1 MFAICPETSASN
13 LQTNVILIAW
23 CMGNVWKQSFL
34 SRDCLAWH
42 PTSTFFFRALENIR
56 FVSNF
61 KSWHCVLDCFEQACT
76 SGMALLLEC
85 WYLLNICVSRS
96 PCVCVCVFIQ
106 TVSVCMGPDEV
117 VIPRQKTCLLHYQW
131 DTFYFLNLTLRLSS
145 VIYEIT
151 LCVCL
156 CVCLSICIHCVYSL
170 HWK

>member
-96 PCVCVCVFIQ
+96 PCVCVYTDC
-106 TVSVCMGPDEV
+106 
-117 VIPRQKTCLLHYQW
+117 K
-131 DTFYFLNLTLRLSS
+131 
-145 VIYEIT
+145 
-151 LCVCL
+151 
-156 CVCLSICIHCVYSL
+156 CVYGSRWSCYPEAENMPPSL
-170 HWK
+170 PVRHILFP